1 MSEAETASGSN
12 ALEAPKSSEIPERSR
27 HMSSLLAKI
36 TADGPG
42 QSSKVTEFFRTNLWE
57 AGAKGSQGFEDTVM
71 DKAAD
76 LVAPSSS
83 AATLH
88 PKPSGVNAV
97 EAPAPVTPK
106 RSPRL
111 KHQATTP
118 SPVKRTKSDKPKPAE
133 KKTSPKT
140 PGRATK
146 SLPQPPISKKGTQ
159 KHVKATKSIKGH
171 KAKEGSVASVAL
183 AKATNTLRRSQS
195 FLLDRLRE
203 PKLTQVSPEVFDLC
217 AASESPLKRQRP
229 KRCRVPPLQTW
240 RNERF
245 VFERVEGSMTPTLAA
260 VELDMSSPDESSRPR
275 LQLAA
280 LQPPLES
287 MHASEYEGIST
298 NLLKSKF
305 FALPLLS
312 SKVSPRT
319 VVLSGV
325 GMIHVLDGSLR
336 FAKEGG
342 REEEIIPAGATFL
355 VKDPGPNLLA
365 PALCAINHAQE
376 GVAGVRFCWV
386 EVKQKHAMWLSSA
399 MSPKIWTRCMWIADC
414 WIALNC

>member
-36 TADGPG
+36 TADGS
-42 QSSKVTEFFRTNLWE
+42 QSLSDSKVNQFFRNKLWGAE
-57 AGAKGSQGFEDTVM
+57 AKGSQGFEDTVM

-88 PKPSGVNAV
+88 PKPSEVNAV

-118 SPVKRTKSDKPKPAE
+118 SPVKRTKSDKPKPAD

-140 PGRATK
+140 KGRATK
-146 SLPQPPISKKGTQ
+146 SPLPQPVSKKGT
-159 KHVKATKSIKGH
+159 KPAKATKSKGH
-171 KAKEGSVASVAL
+171 KTMEDSVAL
-183 AKATNTLRRSQS
+183 AKATNTLHRSNRQR
-195 FLLDRLRE
+195 LAHLRE
-203 PKLTQVSPEVFDLC
+203 PKLTQVSPKVFALS
-217 AASESPLKRQRP
+217 ASESPLKRP

-260 VELDMSSPDESSRPR
+260 VELDMSPPDEGSRPR
-275 LQLAA
+275 MLQLAA

-287 MHASEYEGIST
+287 MKASEYQGIST
-298 NLLKSKF
+298 NLLKSKL
-305 FALPLLS
+305 FALPLLPS
-312 SKVSPRT
+312 TVLPCT

-325 GMIHVLDGSLR
+325 GIIHVLDGSLR

-342 REEEIIPAGATFL
+342 REEEIIPAGATRI
-355 VKDPGPNLLA
+355 VRDPGPNLVA
-365 PALCAINHAQE
+365 PALCATNRAQE
-376 GVAGVRFCWV
+376 GVSGARFRWV
-386 EVKQKHAMWLSSA
+386 EVLQ
-399 MSPKIWTRCMWIADC
+399 
-414 WIALNC
+414 

>member
-76 LVAPSSS
+76 LV
-83 AATLH
+83 
-88 PKPSGVNAV
+88 
-97 EAPAPVTPK
+97 APAPVTPK

-183 AKATNTLRRSQS
+183 AKATNTLRRSQN

-312 SKVSPRT
+312 SKVLPRT

-365 PALCAINHAQE
+365 PALCATNRAHE

-386 EVKQKHAMWLSSA
+386 EVKQKHAM
-399 MSPKIWTRCMWIADC
+399 
-414 WIALNC
+414 